1 MVNEKIVVELSA
13 NIKALKDQLK
23 EAEGVLKGFSDNTE
37 STNKKV
43 KDSFSGA
50 TEGIKNLVV
59 GYLSLNAAIQAVG
72 ASFNTAFTCSLI
84 NSLNS
89 DFFIL
94 IRSMVTVFQ
103 KVYYFL

>member
-37 STNKKV
+37 SNNKKV
-43 KDSFSGA
+43 KDSFNGA

-72 ASFNTAFTCSLI
+72 ASFDRALKLDAIKETI
-84 NSLNS
+84 NYL
-89 DFFIL
+89 
-94 IRSMVTVFQ
+94 
-103 KVYYFL
+103 